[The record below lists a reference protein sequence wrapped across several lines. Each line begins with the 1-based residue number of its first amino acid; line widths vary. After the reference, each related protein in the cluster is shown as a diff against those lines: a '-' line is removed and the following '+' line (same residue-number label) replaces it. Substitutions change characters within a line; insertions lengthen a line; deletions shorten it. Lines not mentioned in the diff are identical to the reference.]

1 MSLIGIAL
9 VYILLVGGV
18 LALVVW
24 GVGSVLGTVSDAL
37 GDAARERAR
46 LAGEATA
53 RELRRP
59 HGPESRAA
67 GVLNRDDSAG
77 DDLGHL

>member
-1 MSLIGIAL
+1 MSIIGIAL
-9 VYILLVGGV
+9 VYILLVGGA

-46 LAGEATA
+46 LAGEAAA
-53 RELRRP
+53 RELRRD
-59 HGPESRAA
+59 R
-67 GVLNRDDSAG
+67 
-77 DDLGHL
+77 

>member
-1 MSLIGIAL
+1 MSPIGIAL
-9 VYILLVGGV
+9 VYIFLVGGV
-18 LALVVW
+18 LAVVVW
-24 GVGSVLGTVSDAL
+24 GVGSVFGTVSDAL

-59 HGPESRAA
+59 RGGESRAA
-67 GVLNRDDSAG
+67 GPRP
-77 DDLGHL
+77 